1 MSKNLFLAMALV
13 GIVLSAACSK
23 EEPVG
28 GSKQVAATFTAG
40 IEPHTKAYDTTWEKG
55 DRIGITAY
63 EDESLVIDYQN
74 TNCTFEGSGGSSV
87 DWLPAKT
94 YFYEGTD
101 VVTFKAYYPYTQSI
115 SSSKIPVDAT
125 LQGQPGEQKKIDFL
139 YASGTGSQASP
150 EVNLRFSHKMSKLI
164 FNITRENENTNE
176 DFKTLNAVLEGVKQ
190 KGEFDVTT
198 GVVTASDEEAE
209 QLQLTHTGTDENRS
223 VTLIVVPQDLPA
235 ATLTIT
241 IGKNVYKADIP
252 FTEALNPGK
261 SYLFNITVKNSSLI
275 VDDSDIAD
283 WNAGNGTGK
292 DVDAEVS
299 LPDAVKVGDFFYAD
313 GTWGSTLDGNKT
325 CIGLVFSTVT
335 SQKDKDRGWRN
346 GYVIALKN
354 TGETVRWAP
363 SLDVASNVYITNE
376 ESAFANMD
384 GYAETQLICNI
395 SDYGSKFP
403 AFAAVRNFKA
413 DQNEDLGETSGWY
426 IPSSGQW
433 HTFVQNFGP
442 GIEDINSYMLNRA
455 GIPFAVN
462 ALADYFV
469 SSTEFNN
476 LNYWGLLVGRSS
488 APYLVKSTS
497 KFNMPGYVRPVLAF

>member
-1 MSKNLFLAMALV
+1 MSKNLFLAMAVV

-40 IEPHTKAYDTTWEKG
+40 IEPHTKAYDATWEKG

-74 TNCTFEGSGGSSV
+74 INCTFEGGGGNSV
-87 DWLPAKT
+87 DWLLAKT

-115 SSSKIPVDAT
+115 SNSKIPVDVT

-176 DFKTLNAVLEGVKQ
+176 DFKTLNAVLEGVKL

-198 GVVTASDEEAE
+198 GVVTASDEEAG

-223 VTLIVVPQDLPA
+223 VTLIVVPQDLLA

-252 FTEALNPGK
+252 FTEVLNPGK

-299 LPDAVKVGDFFYAD
+299 LPDVVKVGDFFYAD

-354 TGETVRWAP
+354 TGEVVKWSTTGAN
-363 SLDVASNVYITNE
+363 SGIFITNVNIAN
-376 ESAFANMD
+376 SNMD
-384 GYAETQLICNI
+384 GYAETQAIFNLN
-395 SDYGSKFP
+395 DYESNCP
-403 AFAAVRNFKA
+403 AFAAVSSFNA
-413 DQNEDLGETSGWY
+413 DPNEKLEDTSGWY

-433 HTFVQNFGP
+433 YAFIQNFGP
-442 GIEDINSYMLNRA
+442 GIEDINSYMSNRT
-455 GIPFAVN
+455 GIPFVANVM
-462 ALADYFV
+462 ADYFIC
-469 SSTEFNN
+469 STESNGM
-476 LNYWGLLVGRSS
+476 NYWGLLVSRSF
-488 APYLVKSTS
+488 APYLVQSTS
-497 KFNMPGYVRPVLAF
+497 KFSTAAYVRPVLAF